1 MLGAI
6 AKQNERLARIA
17 KQEFYLSRD
26 DMVYDLRHNPSLDEA
41 SFFKK
46 ALIPSGSSPQDII
59 ERAPESIVDIIKAQV
74 DDEIKS
80 TLMESP
86 LKDYFEMEIP
96 ELMDFLK
103 YRKGCVDEEND
114 DRMEQNDDLGSDEER
129 E

>member
-1 MLGAI
+1 MLGAV

-17 KQEFYLSRD
+17 KQDFYLSRD
-26 DMVYDLRHNPSLDEA
+26 DMVYDLRHNPGLDEA
-41 SFFKK
+41 SFLKK
-46 ALIPSGSSPQDII
+46 ALIPSDNSLQNFV
-59 ERAPESIVDIIKAQV
+59 ERTPESIVDIIKAQV

-96 ELMDFLK
+96 ELMEFLK
-103 YRKGCVDEEND
+103 YRKGCVDDEND
-114 DRMEQNDDLGSDEER
+114 DRLEQNDDLGSDEER